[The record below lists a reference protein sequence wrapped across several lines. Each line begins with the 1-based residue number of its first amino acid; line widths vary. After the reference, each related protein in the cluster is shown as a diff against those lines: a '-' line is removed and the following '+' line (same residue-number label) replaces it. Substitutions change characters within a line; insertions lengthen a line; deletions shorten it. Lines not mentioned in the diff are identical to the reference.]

1 MKRVLYPVITGGAIG
16 LVWGYLCNRYLG
28 WAGVALTIA
37 VGLAAAFW
45 ALRGLRE
52 KSAMERELQD
62 RFSRELKPSSGKATW
77 TPDGRIE

>member
-37 VGLAAAFW
+37 AGLAGAFW
-45 ALRGLRE
+45 ALRSLRE
-52 KSAMERELQD
+52 LGAMEQELRD
-62 RFSRELKPSSGKATW
+62 RLRRGMKP
-77 TPDGRIE
+77 